1 MRILI
6 LLLVLLCPL
15 TAPAQTVSAQDV
27 MALVRA
33 DRWQDAM
40 VAAVQHPDPVAA
52 KLVTWYRLLAPAGGS
67 LAEII
72 AFQASSPDWPLP
84 TSLAR
89 RRDEALAAEPDEA
102 AALAAC
108 DKSQPTLTVA
118 LLRCAET
125 LPKAGRAADAASL
138 ARTIWAEGNLDAG
151 TEGKFLTRWGS
162 VLRREDTLHRFD
174 RLAWNE
180 PNAASRLLPRLDPAD
195 RKFAEAR
202 LALRRDEGNA
212 RSTLA
217 GLTDAQRADPTL
229 FLEQARWL
237 RRNGQEDAALALWLA
252 TGTAVEN
259 AAAKDRIAA
268 FWDERNLLARRR
280 LRIGD
285 AEGAYRLA
293 DGHAQTGVEQV
304 VDAEFLAGFIALQRL
319 GNRPDAE
326 RHFKA
331 LAAAS
336 KAAITQGRA
345 HYWLAR
351 SAATPSEA
359 QRQFALAAAY
369 PSTFYGQL
377 AALALGDSP
386 QALAA
391 RLNVAATPVDPA
403 RALDLAGRELARAAA
418 ILVGWG
424 EPRRAAAFLLRLDDI
439 SPDPAVRDMAARLAA
454 GLGVPNV
461 AVALARRAGRD
472 GLVPLATGWPL
483 ALDVP
488 RDSAV
493 EPALVLGITR
503 QESSFDSATTS
514 PAGARGLMQL
524 MPATATQVGRKL
536 GLAVTP
542 AALTADPALNLR
554 LGTAYL
560 ADLMT
565 QFEAASPLAIAGYN
579 AGPNR
584 VIEWLG
590 ANGDPRRKAIDVVDW
605 IELIPFAETRNYVQR
620 VTENQLI
627 YRARLGLVAAHPL
640 AAWLP

>member
-1 MRILI
+1 MRFVFLLLI
-6 LLLVLLCPL
+6 LLSPF
-15 TAPAQTVSAQDV
+15 TAIRAVQAPDV

-33 DRWQDAM
+33 DRWPEAM
-40 VAAVQHPDPVAA
+40 AAAVQHPDPVAA
-52 KLVTWYRLLAPAGGS
+52 KLVTWFRLMAPSGGS
-67 LAEII
+67 LAEIA
-72 AFQASSPDWPLP
+72 AFQADSPDWPLP
-84 TSLAR
+84 VSLAHR
-89 RRDEALAAEPDEA
+89 HDEALAAEADDT

-108 DKSQPTLTVA
+108 DKTAPGLIAAQ
-118 LLRCAET
+118 LRCADAMA
-125 LPKAGRAADAASL
+125 KAGRNADAATL
-138 ARTIWAEGNLDAG
+138 ARAAWADGSFDNAAEA
-151 TEGKFLTRWGS
+151 KFLARWGS
-162 VLRREDTLHRFD
+162 ALRREDTLRRFD

-180 PNAASRLLPRLDPAD
+180 PNAAFRLLPRLDPAD
-195 RKFAEAR
+195 RKPAEAR
-202 LALRRDEGNA
+202 LALRRDDGNA
-212 RSTLA
+212 RGAFASLS
-217 GLTDAQRADPTL
+217 DAQRADPMI

-252 TGTAVEN
+252 SGTAVEKTAPRN
-259 AAAKDRIAA
+259 RLAA
-268 FWDERNLLARRR
+268 FWDERNLLARHR
-280 LRIGD
+280 LRLGD

-293 DGHAQTGVEQV
+293 DGHAQAGVEQV
-304 VDAEFLAGFIALQRL
+304 ADAEFLAGFIALQRL
-319 GNRPDAE
+319 GNRAEAE

-336 KAAITQGRA
+336 KASITQGRA
-345 HYWLAR
+345 HYWLGR
-351 SAATPSEA
+351 SAASQA
-359 QRQFALAAAY
+359 DARRQFTEAAAY

-377 AALALGDSP
+377 ASIALGDTP

-391 RLNVAATPVDPA
+391 RLNVTASPVDPA

-424 EPRRAAAFLLRLDDI
+424 EPRRAAVFLLRLDDI
-439 SPDPAVRDMAARLAA
+439 SPDPDVRDMAARLAA
-454 GLGVPNV
+454 GLGLPDV

-472 GLVPLATGWPL
+472 GVVPLATGWPV
-483 ALDVP
+483 AIDVP
-488 RDSAV
+488 RDAPV
-493 EPALVLGITR
+493 EPALVLGIAR
-503 QESSFDSATTS
+503 QESSFDAGTTS

-524 MPATATQVGRKL
+524 MPATAAQIGRKL
-536 GLAVTP
+536 GVAVAP

-565 QFEAASPLAIAGYN
+565 QFEAAGPLAIAGYN

-590 ANGDPRRKAIDVVDW
+590 ANGDPRRKAIDMIDW

-620 VTENQLI
+620 VTENQMI
-627 YRARLGLVAAHPL
+627 YRARLGLVAPHPL